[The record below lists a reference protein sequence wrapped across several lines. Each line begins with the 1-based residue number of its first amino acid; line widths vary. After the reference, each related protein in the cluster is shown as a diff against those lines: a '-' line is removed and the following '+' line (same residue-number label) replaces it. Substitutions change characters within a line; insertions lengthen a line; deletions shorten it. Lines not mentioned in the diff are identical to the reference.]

1 MVLIVLINY
10 RGEKKEKNSS
20 NWFVQAEYDLQQ
32 TVHASRWNKCKET
45 ETRREKMKESV
56 SSCMMT
62 VSSDAVKILSVC
74 IAARQQEPPVLLLLL
89 RPKQQR
95 KEVGGE
101 GGQNRG
107 GCMVDRLGAW
117 IWDKAW
123 RQRKLENSSGWN
135 KGCAP
140 CPPQTLPHFPPAALL
155 TDGSKGGWVD
165 GLEGLKLCSPILE
178 PEESVS
184 SAKVG
189 CRGALVARVAG
200 RVKREHAG

>member
-1 MVLIVLINY
+1 MTYSKLYVPQGRTDL
-10 RGEKKEKNSS
+10 KKLKRIKKIWE
-20 NWFVQAEYDLQQ
+20 
-32 TVHASRWNKCKET
+32 
-45 ETRREKMKESV
+45 V

-62 VSSDAVKILSVC
+62 AGSDAVKTLSVC
-74 IAARQQEPPVLLLLL
+74 IAASQQEPPVLLLLL
-89 RPKQQR
+89 WPKQQR
-95 KEVGGE
+95 KEVGGRE
-101 GGQNRG
+101 GGGRNKS

-140 CPPQTLPHFPPAALL
+140 CIPPLFPPAALL

-178 PEESVS
+178 PEESVTP
-184 SAKVG
+184 AKVG
-189 CRGALVARVAG
+189 RREALVARVAG
-200 RVKREHAG
+200 RVKWVHAG